1 MDARGCIVGNRHKNF
16 CMFALGSVGTTMV
29 SLVLTASP
37 RPPRRP
43 PAVKVGLDGQWLPQL
58 LAESGQ
64 SNTDLGRTTRR
75 PQLSML

>member
-1 MDARGCIVGNRHKNF
+1 
-16 CMFALGSVGTTMV
+16 MFALGSVGTTMV

-75 PQLSML
+75 PQLSMLGNF

>member
-1 MDARGCIVGNRHKNF
+1 
-16 CMFALGSVGTTMV
+16 MV

-58 LAESGQ
+58 LAEAGQ